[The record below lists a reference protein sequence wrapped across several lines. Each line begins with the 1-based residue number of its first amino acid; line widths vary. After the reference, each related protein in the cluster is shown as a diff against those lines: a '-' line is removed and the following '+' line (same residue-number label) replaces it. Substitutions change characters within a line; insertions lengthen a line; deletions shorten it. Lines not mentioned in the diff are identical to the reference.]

1 VAPGLLP
8 YETTVRMPTW
18 GTIAEL
24 AEVVA
29 LAAAG
34 KIHSEAEVYEL
45 DDAVNAY
52 GKLRRGEVL
61 GRAVVV
67 PAHEHTSAMTSARS

>member
-1 VAPGLLP
+1 
-8 YETTVRMPTW
+8 MPTW

-24 AEVVA
+24 AEVVE

-34 KIHSEAEVYEL
+34 KIHSEAQVFGL
-45 DDAVNAY
+45 DDAVGAY

-67 PAHEHTSAMTSARS
+67 PARDRALA